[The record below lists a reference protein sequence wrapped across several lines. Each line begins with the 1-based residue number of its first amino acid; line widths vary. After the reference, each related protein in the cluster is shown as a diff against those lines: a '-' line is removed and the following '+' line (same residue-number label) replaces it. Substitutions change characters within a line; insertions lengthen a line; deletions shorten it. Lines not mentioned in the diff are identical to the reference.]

1 MLVNGISVAFLS
13 ITFVFSFFPLATPV
27 VLSTMNWNVLIYCSA
42 IIFAVGFYF
51 VRGRHVY
58 AGPVSIVK
66 QL

>member
-1 MLVNGISVAFLS
+1 MLVNGISVAFLL
-13 ITFVFSFFPLATPV
+13 ITFVFSFFPIATPV
-27 VLSTMNWNVLIYCSA
+27 VPSTMNWNVLIYCSA